1 MLFFLTLSSSH
12 VESLDLSSL
21 LEEATVVISA
31 AFLQGSSTETRSI
44 HRDKV
49 YAEARVTHTGIAY
62 WIVKIVKFHKSS
74 RVEFYI
80 TMSCE
85 DFK

>member
-1 MLFFLTLSSSH
+1 MLFFLTLSSSD

-31 AFLQGSSTETRSI
+31 AFLQGPSTDTRSI
-44 HRDKV
+44 
-49 YAEARVTHTGIAY
+49 AEARVTHTGIAY
-62 WIVKIVKFHKSS
+62 RIVKIVKFHKSS

-80 TMSCE
+80 SMSCE
-85 DFK
+85 DCK